1 MLQKEYEAREK
12 EWENK
17 STCATDQSERKKQR
31 KEKIEREN
39 ESNSTYLGQHSKR
52 ERDK

>member
-17 STCATDQSERKKQR
+17 STCATDQSERKKER

-39 ESNSTYLGQHSKR
+39 ERAIVHI
-52 ERDK
+52 